1 MLAFKFKDHLRE
13 NIFPTKKQ
21 TVAISIFQQLLM
33 FKHFLFNQH
42 QQKLLT
48 ALGLGNIL
56 VLYTSQVWLK
66 VKHKHM
72 HKLQKNKWLI
82 MEFEETDDMDKN
94 MSSI

>member
-1 MLAFKFKDHLRE
+1 
-13 NIFPTKKQ
+13 
-21 TVAISIFQQLLM
+21 M
-33 FKHFLFNQH
+33 FKHYLYDQH
-42 QQKLLT
+42 EQKLLT

-56 VLYTSQVWLK
+56 VPYTSQVWLK

-72 HKLQKNKWLI
+72 HNLLKNKCLL